1 MINTLSDYYSHSIP
15 GVLTTSKGLGDKVDS
30 NGKLLPFPGNT
41 VVFLLNPDTKAALQ
55 KVQAQLHRQCG
66 DMLAEP
72 LEMSTFHMTLHDL
85 ANGDLLSQQEEM
97 AAQAKIALD
106 EIRNAHIPPIPM
118 KATWTFNMVST
129 SIVLGLEPMGTEAWE
144 QLDSLYERFQQ
155 IRPLGYALTPH
166 ITMAYF
172 RPGVY
177 ENTGAL
183 RQAVGPVDL
192 KLELDIKNLVL
203 QNFDHMNAY
212 HTIY

>member
-1 MINTLSDYYSHSIP
+1 MINTLSDYYPDSIP
-15 GVLTTSKGLGDKVDS
+15 PVLTTSAGLGEKVDLD
-30 NGKLLPFPGNT
+30 GKLLPFPGNT
-41 VVFLLNPDTKAALQ
+41 VVFLLDEDTKAALGQ
-55 KVQAQLHRQCG
+55 VQENLHRRCG
-66 DMLAEP
+66 HMLAEP
-72 LEMSTFHMTLHDL
+72 LEPSTFHMTLHDL
-85 ANGDLLSQQEEM
+85 ANGQLLSQRENM

-106 EIRNAHIPPIPM
+106 EIRGAKLPPIPM

-129 SIVLGLEPMGTEAWE
+129 SIVLGLAPQGEDAWAR
-144 QLDSLYERFQQ
+144 LDSLYERFQQ
-155 IRPLGYALTPH
+155 IRPLPYALTPH

-177 ENTGAL
+177 GDTQAL

-192 KLELDIKNLVL
+192 KVELEPKKLVL